1 MPLQNRVTPTGE
13 IVADPARGLLMGNR
27 GCLHR
32 PDRQLGASR
41 WRSAA
46 WICCVLDWRGRRRD
60 PMPPGR
66 WTALFFLDE
75 ATALAAGHRP
85 CAYCRRADYLRFAGA
100 WQAAQRL
107 PSLPRAPDMDQ
118 ILHRERLDPARRQ
131 RTHRA
136 PAAGLPDGVMIRAG
150 GRSGCSA
157 AASSGRGRC
166 TATPPRRAG
175 RAAGAGRGAH
185 PAGHGGRP
193 ARPATSRCCIRPPG
207 ALPGWAR
214 DRTTAPRDRGLPGPG
229 RAGRVLVGAA
239 RPPGDLAAGR
249 LRGRLGERHHLGGR
263 VPAGAGLPAAALART
278 RPGRRSCTSTSWWT
292 TWPRPARRCWP
303 WARGGSVAK
312 PGRRCMP
319 TRPGTRSA

>member
-100 WQAAQRL
+100 WRAAQRL
-107 PSLPRAPDMDQ
+107 PSRPRAPDMDQ

-150 GRSGCSA
+150 GRIGLLRGGQLRPWSLHGYA
-157 AASSGRGRC
+157 APVPGGLPELAEVL
-166 TATPPRRAG
+166 TPP
-175 RAAGAGRGAH
+175 
-185 PAGHGGRP
+185 
-193 ARPATSRCCIRPPG
+193 ATV
-207 ALPGWAR
+207 A
-214 DRTTAPRDRGLPGPG
+214 
-229 RAGRVLVGAA
+229 V
-239 RPPGDLAAGR
+239 LAAGYQPM
-249 LRGRLGERHHLGGR
+249 LH
-263 VPAGAGLPAAALART
+263 PT
-278 RPGRRSCTSTSWWT
+278 
-292 TWPRPARRCWP
+292 ARRA
-303 WARGGSVAK
+303 ARMGS
-312 PGRRCMP
+312 
-319 TRPGTRSA
+319 